1 MHYLKVTFRVFEGI
15 VWYETYN
22 VLKNYTILLCNN
34 KWITLKILI
43 YANLTKKKKLL
54 IQSHKLNVKI
64 ENKKTLVGCKQG
76 HDYKEMKK

>member
-43 YANLTKKKKLL
+43 YANLTKKKETANSKP
-54 IQSHKLNVKI
+54 QAKR
-64 ENKKTLVGCKQG
+64 
-76 HDYKEMKK
+76 